1 MIVKVCGMHDAGNI
15 RMAEKSG
22 VDLMGFIF
30 YPNSPR
36 FVKEIPEYL
45 PDCRRVGVFVN
56 ESIPRIME
64 IARRMDLWAVQLHG
78 DESPEV
84 CRALKREGLRVIKAI
99 GIGEGIP
106 GNLCD
111 YEEWCD
117 MFLFDTACKE
127 YGGSGRRFDW
137 DILKDYH
144 GSTPFLLSGGIAPD
158 SVQKL
163 KNFSHPRCIG
173 IDVNSAF
180 EISPGIKDIQKL
192 RLFIEELNHE

>member
-192 RLFIEELNHE
+192 RKFIEELNHE

>member
-30 YPNSPR
+30 YPYSPR

-45 PDCRRVGVFVN
+45 PGCRKVGVFVN

-64 IARRMDLWAVQLHG
+64 IARQMDLWAVQLHG

-117 MFLFDTACKE
+117 MFLFDTVCKE

-163 KNFSHPRCIG
+163 KNFSHPCCIG

-180 EISPGIKDIQKL
+180 EISAGVKDIQKL
-192 RLFIEELNHE
+192 RKFIKELNHE